1 MTKVNFQTNG
11 MDVLVYFMWVITS
24 WLIFGI
30 EGLGT
35 FSFFFSELI
44 VFCSYNHQWVLRI
57 PFYINIQYKTAGV
70 YLGPFQEIVE
80 NCVLIASQIYL
91 MICLKM
97 TFKLATQTEI
107 CKTKRKN
114 TWPPKD
120 TLIWNLCAE
129 DQR

>member
-1 MTKVNFQTNG
+1 M
-11 MDVLVYFMWVITS
+11 
-24 WLIFGI
+24 
-30 EGLGT
+30 
-35 FSFFFSELI
+35 
-44 VFCSYNHQWVLRI
+44 
-57 PFYINIQYKTAGV
+57 AGV

-97 TFKLATQTEI
+97 TFKLATRTEI